1 MRLFYL
7 LTMAFGIIVESFLP
21 LQTRP
26 VRILSTLGQRKALKK
41 PAIPVSTTCLSAA
54 ISTTEST
61 SSLASD
67 ADPNA
72 QNNIETIPDSLMS
85 LPRHTCGGVNTI
97 LLKTESALRGLH
109 RHSQRV
115 DEAYSESN
123 ADTRQLSE
131 QRIYANAY
139 VDLAKVDIIGFDYDY
154 TLVTY
159 TDELLEL
166 IYDMALN
173 RLVNNLQYPLEM
185 LSAGLKFDPRFSI
198 RGLAV
203 DKETAWICHLSY
215 THKVAVAWEGREKV
229 PTSRVYSEYRGKRV
243 MNPSERKSRI
253 KPLNDLFSMAECCLI
268 ADTVQFFK
276 DHGIS
281 FCPRN
286 CVADILST
294 ISSTHISGD
303 FHRIVAED
311 PGKYFQPTPHLKEVL
326 NNLKNAGKRLIFV
339 SNSPFWYVDKGM
351 RYVIGEN
358 WRNSWDAIICSAG
371 KPNFYLDTDRPFR
384 EVCQETGRIKFN
396 EVGEF
401 STFYFGFADV
411 SKTGSLYLFLGT

>member
-41 PAIPVSTTCLSAA
+41 PAIPVSTICLSAA